1 MNLIDPELLRTL
13 IAFVDSGSLMRA
25 AAIVGRSPSAV
36 TAQMQ
41 RLEEVVGEEILSAS
55 GRGRVLTPF
64 GEDLVIQARRIVA
77 AHREAWLNLKGARA
91 DGRVSLGATQDFAE
105 SDLPDLIGQF
115 ARTHPRVRLDLRIGR
130 TAALTQD
137 YLTGQIDILIAMR
150 IASAPDEIAVL
161 REPML
166 WLASPAWSGAAA
178 DELPLA
184 LLDPPCG
191 FRDAAL
197 HALGEARR
205 PYRIAATSPSLT
217 GLRAALRAG
226 ITVTMRTT
234 RWIGQGVGQAPES
247 LGLPSVADA
256 EFSLRLR
263 PQAAAAATDLA
274 HLMAEGLTARMG
286 AQA

>member
-13 IAFVDSGSLMRA
+13 VAFVDSGSLMRA
-25 AAIVGRSPSAV
+25 ASVVGRSPSAV

-64 GEDLVIQARRIVA
+64 GEDLVIQARRILA
-77 AHREAWLNLKGARA
+77 AHREAWLNLKGAKA

-105 SDLPDLIGQF
+105 SDLPELIRQF

-130 TAALTQD
+130 TSALTQD
-137 YLTGQIDILIAMR
+137 YLGGQIDILLAMR
-150 IASAPDEIAVL
+150 LTPSPDEIAVL

-166 WLASPAWSGAAA
+166 WLAAPGWSSASQ
-178 DELPLA
+178 ELPLA

-197 HALGEARR
+197 HALGEAKR
-205 PYRIAATSPSLT
+205 PYRIAATSPSLS
-217 GLRAALRAG
+217 GLRTALRAG
-226 ITVTMRTT
+226 IAVSLRTP
-234 RWIGQGVGQAPES
+234 RWIGQGVDGVPES
-247 LGLPSVADA
+247 VGLPAVADA
-256 EFSLRLR
+256 EFAVRLR
-263 PQAAAAATDLA
+263 PQAPAAAVDLA
-274 HLMAEGLTARMG
+274 HLMGEGLTSRRG
-286 AQA
+286 AGG